1 MAEFEVSWKKMKDES
16 ETFRRFSEE
25 LEEYCETIRNI
36 RRELPVY
43 IPIADTYLHGLL
55 DPSSRMN

>member
-1 MAEFEVSWKKMKDES
+1 MAEFEVSWKKMRDES

-36 RRELPVY
+36 RRELP
-43 IPIADTYLHGLL
+43 GKCKC
-55 DPSSRMN
+55 M

>member
-1 MAEFEVSWKKMKDES
+1 MAEFEVSWKKMRDES

-36 RRELPVY
+36 RRELPVS
-43 IPIADTYLHGLL
+43 IGN
-55 DPSSRMN
+55 SSQMSLNLN